1 VLTLNGGM
9 YPVCGMGV
17 VLFQSAKIRKFDDM
31 AKYFSL
37 CGKETVL
44 MLLPTGK
51 NALQEAF
58 VNVL

>member
-1 VLTLNGGM
+1 
-9 YPVCGMGV
+9 MGV
-17 VLFQSAKIRKFDDM
+17 VHFQSAKIRKFDDM

-37 CGKETVL
+37 CGKEAVL

-58 VNVL
+58 VRVL